1 MEFKIREM
9 EGEKRELY
17 HVKKPDDV
25 VRLPLCPLSA
35 PLPLPLPLTPP
46 TRLASAGRCNDAM
59 RWLMLT
65 VLARAPRQTSD
76 PNPPARRTQETY
88 ARKQHTHAQE

>member
-1 MEFKIREM
+1 MHARLSAPCAASGCAGYLCPLSANTFGVEFLEFKIREM

-35 PLPLPLPLTPP
+35 PLPLPFPLPLPLPLPP
-46 TRLASAGRCNDAM
+46 
-59 RWLMLT
+59 
-65 VLARAPRQTSD
+65 D
-76 PNPPARRTQETY
+76 PPGISWQM
-88 ARKQHTHAQE
+88 